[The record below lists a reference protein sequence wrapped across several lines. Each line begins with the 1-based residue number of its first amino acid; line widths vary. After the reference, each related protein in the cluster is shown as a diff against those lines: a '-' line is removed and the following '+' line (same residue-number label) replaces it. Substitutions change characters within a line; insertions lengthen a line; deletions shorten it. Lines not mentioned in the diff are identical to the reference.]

1 VGFTGEIK
9 CVGVIAGLFFLF
21 CSVSLSEPV
30 DEVQE
35 AWETGDY
42 GGVVTKAVEAIEEN
56 EWKEDLWVL
65 QIRALLA
72 QGKYEDALK
81 TTAAAL
87 VKVSRGVRVR
97 LLAEEVFRFNGD
109 SKRAD
114 AVLTEIN
121 QLAGS
126 RAWAYR
132 NAPDLVA
139 LGRTALKLGGEPKLV
154 LDNLYSGARERDAD
168 YVGVP
173 LAIGE
178 LALSKSD
185 FALAGRTFQLA
196 LKKHPENAELH
207 FGAARAFAPSDRMA
221 MLEYLQAALSINPNH
236 AASLI
241 LLANHLI
248 DVEAYAEAEEQLSK
262 ALEVNSRHPEA
273 WACRSIIAHLLEDK
287 EAEKAAREKALA
299 HWKDNP
305 MVDYLIGRK
314 LSQRYRFSEGAEHQ
328 RQALAFDGDFQPAK
342 IQLAQ
347 DLLRL
352 GRDEEGWKM
361 TEEAHEADGYDVT
374 TFNLVNLKDTLD
386 KFDTLK
392 TDKFILRM
400 ARHEAAV
407 YGARAL
413 RLLNRAHQTLTGKYG
428 LKLEKATVVE
438 IFDKQKDFGVRT
450 FGMPENPGFLGVCF
464 GCVIT
469 ANSPATQMPF
479 PANWEAVLWHE
490 FCHTVTLTLTKNKM
504 PRWLS
509 EGISV
514 YEERQAS
521 PTWGQRMN
529 PDFREMILE
538 GGLTP
543 VGKLSGAFLSPPTPE
558 HLQFAYYQ
566 SSLVVEHIVERFG
579 HEAIRAILEK
589 LAQGVK
595 INVAIAQAVEPI
607 EELEVAFASYART
620 RAEALGPKLDWGKPV
635 PADDKDDWNGTA
647 KESPN
652 FYTLSREARRLAKDR
667 KWEEVKAPCRE
678 LIKLFPEHKER
689 GGNPYVLLAK
699 AHRELN
705 EFTEERKTL
714 ETLAD
719 ISGDAYESFV
729 RLIELGEEAG
739 DWEAVQRNAE
749 RALAVNPLLPRPH
762 RQLALAAE
770 AKDQAEPAIESWRTL
785 LELEPEDPA
794 EAHFH
799 LARLLRDNEETE
811 AKRQLLMALEEA
823 PRFRDAHRLLL
834 DWNDEKQEEQ

>member
-1 VGFTGEIK
+1 
-9 CVGVIAGLFFLF
+9 
-21 CSVSLSEPV
+21 
-30 DEVQE
+30 
-35 AWETGDY
+35 
-42 GGVVTKAVEAIEEN
+42 
-56 EWKEDLWVL
+56 
-65 QIRALLA
+65 
-72 QGKYEDALK
+72 
-81 TTAAAL
+81 
-87 VKVSRGVRVR
+87 
-97 LLAEEVFRFNGD
+97 
-109 SKRAD
+109 
-114 AVLTEIN
+114 
-121 QLAGS
+121 
-126 RAWAYR
+126 
-132 NAPDLVA
+132 
-139 LGRTALKLGGEPKLV
+139 
-154 LDNLYSGARERDAD
+154 YS
-168 YVGVP
+168 
-173 LAIGE
+173 
-178 LALSKSD
+178 
-185 FALAGRTFQLA
+185 
-196 LKKHPENAELH
+196 
-207 FGAARAFAPSDRMA
+207 
-221 MLEYLQAALSINPNH
+221 
-236 AASLI
+236 
-241 LLANHLI
+241 
-248 DVEAYAEAEEQLSK
+248 EAEKQLSK
-262 ALEVNSRHPEA
+262 ALKVNSRHPEA
-273 WACRSIIAHLLEDK
+273 WACRSIIAHLRENK
-287 EAEKAAREKALA
+287 EVEKDAREKALA
-299 HWKDNP
+299 HWKNNP

-314 LSQRYRFSEGAEHQ
+314 LSQRYRFVEGAEHQ
-328 RQALAFDGDFQPAK
+328 RLSLAFDGDFQPAK

-361 TEEAHEADGYDVT
+361 TEEAHKADGYDVT

-386 KFDTLK
+386 KFETLK
-392 TDKFILRM
+392 TDKFVLRM

-413 RLLNRAHQTLTGKYG
+413 RLLNRAHQTLTEKYG
-428 LKLEKATVVE
+428 LKLEKPTVVE

-589 LAQGVK
+589 LAQGMK

-607 EELEVAFASYART
+607 EELEVAFATYARA

-635 PADDKDDWNGTA
+635 PGDNKDDRNGTA
-647 KESPN
+647 GESPN
-652 FYTLSREARRLAKDR
+652 FYVLSREARRLAKDR

-678 LIKLFPEHKER
+678 LIKLFPEHNER
-689 GGNPYVLLAK
+689 GANPYVLLAK
-699 AHRELN
+699 AHRELK
-705 EFTEERKTL
+705 EFPEERKTL
-714 ETLAD
+714 ETLAG
-719 ISGDAYESFV
+719 ISGDAYESFA

-749 RALAVNPLLPRPH
+749 RALAVNPL
-762 RQLALAAE
+762 
-770 AKDQAEPAIESWRTL
+770 
-785 LELEPEDPA
+785 
-794 EAHFH
+794 
-799 LARLLRDNEETE
+799 
-811 AKRQLLMALEEA
+811 
-823 PRFRDAHRLLL
+823 
-834 DWNDEKQEEQ
+834 

>member
-1 VGFTGEIK
+1 MAE
-9 CVGVIAGLFFLF
+9 
-21 CSVSLSEPV
+21 
-30 DEVQE
+30 
-35 AWETGDY
+35 
-42 GGVVTKAVEAIEEN
+42 
-56 EWKEDLWVL
+56 
-65 QIRALLA
+65 
-72 QGKYEDALK
+72 GKYENALK
-81 TTAAAL
+81 RTNAAL
-87 VKVSRGVRVR
+87 EKISRGVRVR

-109 SKRAD
+109 SERAD
-114 AVLTEIN
+114 AMLAEIN

-196 LKKHPENAELH
+196 LKKHPENAELN

-221 MLEYLQAALSINPNH
+221 MLEYLRAALSINPNH

-241 LLANHLI
+241 LWANHLI
-248 DVEAYAEAEEQLSK
+248 DLEAYTDAEEQLSK
-262 ALEVNSRHPEA
+262 AFKVNPRHPEA
-273 WACRSIIAHLLEDK
+273 WAYQSIIAHLQEDK
-287 EAEKAAREKALA
+287 KAEKAAREKALE

-314 LSQRYRFSEGAEHQ
+314 LSQRYRFMEGAEHQ
-328 RQALAFDGDFQPAK
+328 RAALGFDDDFQPAK

-352 GRDEEGWKM
+352 GLDEEGWKL
-361 TEEAHEADGYDVT
+361 TEEAHQTDGYDVT
-374 TFNLVNLKDTLD
+374 TFNLVSLKDTLD

-392 TDKFILRM
+392 TDKFVLRM

-413 RLLNRAHQTLTGKYG
+413 RLLNRAHKTLTEKYG
-428 LKLEKATVVE
+428 LKLERPTVVE

-490 FCHTVTLTLTKNKM
+490 FCHTVTLTLTKNKI

-529 PDFREMILE
+529 PEFREMILE

-543 VGKLSGAFLSPPTPE
+543 VGKLSGTFLSPPTPE

-579 HEAIRAILEK
+579 HEAIRSILEK

-595 INVAIAQAVEPI
+595 INLAIAHSVEPI
-607 EELEVAFASYART
+607 EELEVAFAKYARA
-620 RAEALGPKLDWGKPV
+620 RAEALGPMLDWGKTV
-635 PADDKDDWNGTA
+635 PGDNKDDRNETA
-647 KESPN
+647 GESPN
-652 FYTLSREARRLAKDR
+652 FYVLSGEARRLAKDG

-678 LIKLFPEHKER
+678 LIKLFPENNGR
-689 GGNPYVLLAK
+689 GANPYLLLAK
-699 AHRELN
+699 AHRELK
-705 EFTEERKTL
+705 EFSEERKTL
-714 ETLAD
+714 ETLAG
-719 ISGDAYESFV
+719 ISGDAYEAFV

-770 AKDQAEPAIESWRTL
+770 AKDQAKSAIESWSTL
-785 LELEPEDPA
+785 LELKPEDPA

-799 LARLLRDNEETE
+799 LARLLRDNEKTE

-823 PRFRDAHRLLL
+823 PRFREAHRLLL
-834 DWNDEKQEEQ
+834 DWNNEKEKEE

>member
-1 VGFTGEIK
+1 ME
-9 CVGVIAGLFFLF
+9 
-21 CSVSLSEPV
+21 
-30 DEVQE
+30 EVHE
-35 AWETGDY
+35 AWKKGDFAL
-42 GGVVTKAVEAIEEN
+42 VATKAAEALKEN

-65 QIRALLA
+65 QIRALMAL
-72 QGKYEDALK
+72 GKYEDALK
-81 TTAAAL
+81 NTSTAL
-87 VKVSRGVRVR
+87 EKVSRGVRVR
-97 LLAEEVFRFNGD
+97 LLAEEVFRYNGD
-109 SKRAD
+109 SKGAD
-114 AVLTEIN
+114 AMLAEIN

-173 LAIGE
+173 LAVGE

-196 LKKHPENAELH
+196 LKKHPENADLH
-207 FGAARAFAPSDRMA
+207 FGAARAFAPSDRMV

-236 AASLI
+236 TASLI

-248 DVEAYAEAEEQLSK
+248 DVEAYTEAEKQLSK
-262 ALEVNSRHPEA
+262 ALEVNPRYPQA
-273 WACRSIIAHLLEDK
+273 WAYRSIIAHLLEDK

-299 HWKDNP
+299 HWKNNP
-305 MVDYLIGRK
+305 VVDYLIGRK
-314 LSQRYRFSEGAEHQ
+314 LSQKYRFSEGAEHQ
-328 RQALAFDGDFQPAK
+328 RLALAFDGGFHPAK

-352 GRDEEGWKM
+352 GRDDEGWKL
-361 TEEAHEADGYDVT
+361 TEDAHEADGYDVT
-374 TFNLVNLKDTLD
+374 TFNLLNLKDTLD
-386 KFDTLK
+386 KFDTLR
-392 TDKFILRM
+392 TDKFVLRM

-413 RLLNRAHQTLTGKYG
+413 RLLNRAHETLTRKYG
-428 LKLEKATVVE
+428 LKLEKPTVVE

-490 FCHTVTLTLTKNKM
+490 FCHTVTLALTKNKM

-529 PDFREMILE
+529 PDFREKIL
-538 GGLTP
+538 GGVLTP
-543 VGKLSGAFLSPPTPE
+543 VGKLSGAFLSPPSPE

-566 SSLVVEHIVERFG
+566 SSLVVEYIVERFG
-579 HEAIRAILEK
+579 HEAIRAILDK

-595 INVAIAQAVEPI
+595 INVAIAQAVEPM
-607 EELEVAFASYART
+607 EKLEVAFAIYART
-620 RAEALGPKLDWGKPV
+620 RAEALGPKLDWSKPV
-635 PADDKDDWNGTA
+635 PDDRKEDRNGSA
-647 KESPN
+647 KEPPN
-652 FYTLSREARRLAKDR
+652 FYILSREAHRLSKDR
-667 KWEEVKAPCRE
+667 NWEELKAICRE
-678 LIKLFPEHKER
+678 LIKLFPEQNER
-689 GGNPYVLLAK
+689 GRNAYALLAK

-705 EFTEERKTL
+705 EFSEERKTL
-714 ETLAD
+714 ETLAG
-719 ISGDAYESFV
+719 ISGDAYEAFI
-729 RLIELGEEAG
+729 RLIELGGEAR
-739 DWEAVQRNAE
+739 DWEAVQRNAD

-770 AKDQAEPAIESWRTL
+770 AKNQAEPAIESWLTL

-799 LARLLRDNEETE
+799 LARLLREYRKPE
-811 AKRQLLMALEEA
+811 AKRQLLMALEAA
-823 PRFRDAHRLLL
+823 PRFREAHRLLL
-834 DWNDEKQEEQ
+834 DWNDETQEEQ